1 MTAALSSTAE
11 YSDFIE
17 NDPEAPSIETLQE
30 GLQRFLNEDPD
41 KRAEILERLDL
52 DASDVEASKNE
63 LETMNTSLW
72 GKAKNAMGKIKEF
85 TKDSLNFVWRHK
97 WKIAIAVLITAAV
110 GVGAYWLWT
119 LAADVTIGASAIP
132 EVVAENAIS
141 TAQDAVQSL
150 PTETVQDI
158 GTMGITELAGEAP
171 AVIPSAPEAEA
182 IREQF
187 STIERYIGAT
197 NADKLPLPDGPA
209 IQEGVSAGEALADLL
224 LDE

>member
-158 GTMGITELAGEAP
+158 GTMGITELAG
-171 AVIPSAPEAEA
+171 A